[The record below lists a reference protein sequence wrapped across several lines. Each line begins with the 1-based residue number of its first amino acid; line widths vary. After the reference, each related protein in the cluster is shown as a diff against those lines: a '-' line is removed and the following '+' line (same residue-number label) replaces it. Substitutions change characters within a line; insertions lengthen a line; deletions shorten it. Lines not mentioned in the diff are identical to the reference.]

1 MEVKQLK
8 FLLKLLEKPGYRA
21 KITEIKPTPKMK
33 ASERDSICRSLSED
47 GYVAYE
53 KDIKQFR
60 IEPAGKG
67 LLNSANAAELPISE
81 DEIKVLKAVKQKS
94 MTPGKLKIK
103 ADKQK
108 ILHQL
113 RDRGLIE
120 ATKTQITQVWLAD
133 AGKDYLAKEYTSDS
147 TTLAFTPKMLSDY
160 VSFLRQYFAGKAP
173 TTPLQPQ
180 TTQTPSQASPSPTN
194 APKPT
199 DEAILQ
205 LIKDLDYE
213 LGTDNYLPIF
223 HLREKLQPPMTRK
236 EVDEALYRLQGDDK
250 IELSALA
257 EVQLYTP
264 EQQAAGIAQIIGG
277 SLFFIIHTD

>member
-8 FLLKLLEKPGYRA
+8 FLLKLLEKPGYQS

-108 ILHQL
+108 ILHQMC
-113 RDRGLIE
+113 DRGLIE

-133 AGKDYLAKEYTSDS
+133 GGKDYLATKYESDS

-173 TTPLQPQ
+173 TTAPSARTSQTAPLS
-180 TTQTPSQASPSPTN
+180 TTN

-199 DEAILQ
+199 DDAILQ